1 MYDVVIV
8 GAGPAGLSA
17 ALLLGRCRRN
27 VLVCD
32 AGRPRNRVSHAVHG
46 FLSRDGISPADLLRI
61 SREQLT
67 QYQTVELRNIEVVD
81 AEQAEDCFSV
91 SLADGEAL
99 FSRILLLATGVVDC
113 LPPML
118 WLCSPGA
125 SYVIGHALLMDGGYT
140 AR

>member
-17 ALLLGRCRRN
+17 ALLLGRCRRK

-46 FLSRDGISPADLLRI
+46 FLSRDGISPAELLRI

-67 QYQTVELRNIEVVD
+67 QYQTIELRNIEVVD

-99 FSRILLLATGVVDC
+99 FSNTTSGDGGCGLFTSNQRHRRVLRQKRVC
-113 LPPML
+113 LP
-118 WLCSPGA
+118 
-125 SYVIGHALLMDGGYT
+125 LL
-140 AR
+140 